1 MENHCIVVNFSVR
14 ESKKNKMGLSPIE
27 VSISYNGERIYFST
41 GKFTKPSEWNK
52 QKQMVRGN
60 TSEVELL
67 NNFLIEF
74 RNKIYEKEIELMKR
88 GYMITVHLL
97 KNAVLNKV
105 ESLKDKTLMQVI
117 SRHFYF

>member
-52 QKQMVRGN
+52 QKQQVRGD
-60 TSEVELL
+60 SQESLL
-67 NNFLIEF
+67 TNNFLIEF

-88 GYMITVHLL
+88 GYTITVRLL
-97 KNAVLNKV
+97 KDAVLNKV